1 MRQRRHLGAVCVA
14 ILAFVG
20 IATTL
25 AQAAEPNILPEGTA
39 AAPLTAES
47 SSGTATFGSSILEV
61 SSAKS
66 KGTLSLNSAKLGSF
80 QAMFEE
86 SKNVATGVKCTG
98 LNSLDGTGVILVQ
111 GTFHIRDYK
120 EAGALKTA
128 AVLLLLPVHFS
139 CGPTLVIVLGCV
151 AAAITPE
158 STLATTLTGTLAVS
172 GKDNKIIT
180 VLNEANS
187 AEELCQL
194 LFATEGGATFK
205 LGSFLATATAMG
217 FKKGG
222 AAVEVLVMPL

>member
-1 MRQRRHLGAVCVA
+1 MRKLKFLGAA
-14 ILAFVG
+14 FIAMLAFTS
-20 IATTL
+20 IAASL

-47 SSGTATFGSSILEV
+47 SSGTSVFGSSILEV

-66 KGTLSLNSAKLGSF
+66 EGTLSGNSPKLGSF
-80 QAMFEE
+80 QVQFLE

-98 LNSLDGTGVILVQ
+98 LSSLDGTGVILVQ

-120 EAGALKTA
+120 AAGALKTA
-128 AVLLLLPVHFS
+128 AIFLLLPVHFS

-151 AAAITPE
+151 AGALTPE
-158 STLATTLTGTLAVS
+158 STLAKTLTVTLAVS
-172 GKDNKIIT
+172 GKDNTIIT

-187 AEELCQL
+187 AEEACQL
-194 LFATEGGATFK
+194 LFAAEGGSTFK
-205 LGSFLATATAMG
+205 LSSEATTQTLTN